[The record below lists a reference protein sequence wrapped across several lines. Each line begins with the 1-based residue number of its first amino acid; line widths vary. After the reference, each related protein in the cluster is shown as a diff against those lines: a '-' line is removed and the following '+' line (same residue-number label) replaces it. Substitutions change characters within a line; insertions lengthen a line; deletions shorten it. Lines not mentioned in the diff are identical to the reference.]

1 MGHKVQFCLIFLP
14 RSKYLFDD
22 SSDRA
27 DARSLF
33 WLLWPALG
41 RGRLGNFEMNKIL
54 KNIALKS
61 RIYNAKCKLKLLWR
75 ETSRTTLSKEKWDKK
90 HVLAQKLIFTTTT
103 HQNYQSFHSP
113 QKNSTPTL
121 KRHRPWQRVGIA
133 PHFPISCKG
142 LVGTVHRSPALQRL
156 SLFLRTIIVML
167 SCLTTMILN

>member
-103 HQNYQSFHSP
+103 HQNDQFCHSP
-113 QKNSTPTL
+113 PKKFNPNTKKTPTL
-121 KRHRPWQRVGIA
+121 TTSLESSSFSDI
-133 PHFPISCKG
+133 
-142 LVGTVHRSPALQRL
+142 LQRL
-156 SLFLRTIIVML
+156 GRNRSQMTSSAEVVIVSQKNHRYVIML
-167 SCLTTMILN
+167 LN